1 MKKNTIIICLLL
13 LVCFLPINTFGEC
26 IKGDCVNGKG
36 TFAFSDGSKYV
47 GQFKD
52 GFPNGQGTHTLP
64 NGDNYVG
71 EWKNGKKHGKGV
83 YTYPVGI
90 RLICEWKDGKFL
102 Y

>member
-1 MKKNTIIICLLL
+1 MKKNIIIICLLL

-26 IKGDCVNGKG
+26 IKGDCVNGQG
-36 TFAFSDGSKYV
+36 VYTFSDRSK
-47 GQFKD
+47 
-52 GFPNGQGTHTLP
+52 
-64 NGDNYVG
+64 YVG
-71 EWKNGKKHGKGV
+71 EWKDNKLHGKGV

>member
-1 MKKNTIIICLLL
+1 MKKSIILISIFFF
-13 LVCFLPINTFGEC
+13 CFLPINTFGEC
-26 IKGDCVNGKG
+26 IEGDCVNGQG
-36 TFAFSDGSKYV
+36 AFAFSDGSKYV

-90 RLICEWKDGKFL
+90 RLISEWKDGKFL